1 MVVCENE
8 GVCVCEQC
16 AFEDFSRVDEG
27 CVERASADK
36 LHAGDLVLGVEVE
49 DVELFLCLF
58 VHADDG
64 AKLNDRSGAGDGL
77 VIKIDLRFFDQ
88 ADTVTGDNA
97 GGMIGGGG
105 IAVVAEQRERCCV
118 CHGWSWLVDRMCRCS
133 DTFPGGTAA
142 SRSQANFFCKGEKRA
157 AQTKSG
163 SERPLWKKANRLF
176 LRDALRGCDP

>member
-1 MVVCENE
+1 MCQNE
-8 GVCVCEQC
+8 GVCVSEQC
-16 AFEDFSRVDEG
+16 AFENFAGVN
-27 CVERASADK
+27 ERGIQGSPADK

-64 AKLNDRSGAGDGL
+64 AKLNDRNGAGDGF

-88 ADTVTGDNA
+88 ADAVTGDDA
-97 GGMIGGGG
+97 AGMIGCGG
-105 IAVVAEQRERCCV
+105 IAAAEQWERCCV
-118 CHGWSWLVDRMCRCS
+118 CHGWSWLVDRMCLCS

-142 SRSQANFFCKGEKRA
+142 SRSRANFFCKGEKRA

-176 LRDALRGCDP
+176 LRDVLRECDL